1 MGSDVSPT
9 LLRCCLLL
17 AALACYAVDFNPPGL
32 EQVVHGDCLWRLLPN
47 LWTTKTIVVDCPNS
61 KGDFDV
67 YLADS
72 KEQLQRK
79 VERKD
84 HAWCGFNKVLFDTEE
99 CRAGLSPFGDT
110 HIFVPRPRRGGNKCT
125 FRVSQKFSAFM
136 LSLGIVGLLLYNF
149 AGPLSESLIFR
160 LGAGSVSFMLL
171 SAVILLFV
179 VYRTLPNKRAVAA
192 MFTLFGTSM
201 AGWFRFFFGQWI
213 PSVHQL
219 VSSKVVWLYMA
230 VTCIIGWGVTYYFD
244 REDNHKLHTI
254 LRYAMK
260 LLGLGLIAFSTS
272 VPGISLTVCLAL
284 VATDLRWVVPHS
296 WLEGF
301 QSVVMRRGV
310 PVGPNKKKTTGATKV
325 LEEGSPW
332 RKLGKLMDEA
342 INTRLPWET
351 KVDRGDFTPVRSDS
365 QTNISLSSREVGTP
379 TARNSSIQQG
389 QGSSDSPL
397 VQRGLMLN
405 VSTGR
410 AIKIGG
416 PTYQA
421 LQDKGWEADMR
432 EGVIKP
438 PGATPSKGGSPG
450 SSRSK
455 RGSSAKR
462 TPK

>member
-1 MGSDVSPT
+1 
-9 LLRCCLLL
+9 
-17 AALACYAVDFNPPGL
+17 
-32 EQVVHGDCLWRLLPN
+32 
-47 LWTTKTIVVDCPNS
+47 
-61 KGDFDV
+61 
-67 YLADS
+67 
-72 KEQLQRK
+72 
-79 VERKD
+79 
-84 HAWCGFNKVLFDTEE
+84 
-99 CRAGLSPFGDT
+99 
-110 HIFVPRPRRGGNKCT
+110 
-125 FRVSQKFSAFM
+125 M

-351 KVDRGDFTPVRSDS
+351 KVDSKDPSQQEASLGSNLKKEILKTLPEGTARVEMPPGTAVYRLPDGTCKAFVPKPCNGTGGDFTPVRSDS